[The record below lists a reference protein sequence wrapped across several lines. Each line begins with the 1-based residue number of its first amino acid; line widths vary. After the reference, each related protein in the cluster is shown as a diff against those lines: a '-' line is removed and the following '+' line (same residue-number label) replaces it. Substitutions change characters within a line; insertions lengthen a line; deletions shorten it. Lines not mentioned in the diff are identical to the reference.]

1 MPEINVQQ
9 LDFSYGDRSILENL
23 NFEIASGSF
32 ITIIGPNGSGKS
44 TLLKNLSASLIPQKG
59 AVLLDREDIYRI
71 NKRSLAKQLAVVP
84 QDNNVDFEFSVLE
97 SVLMGRMP
105 HQNRFTGDDERDV
118 AIARWAME
126 LTGTWDLKDRY
137 ITTLS
142 GGELQRVVVARA
154 LTQEPKVL
162 LLDEPTS
169 HLDIQYQYDLLE
181 LLRTLN
187 RTKGLTIVAVLH
199 DLNLAAQFSDQVIL
213 LNRGKIMAYG
223 PPVEVLTLQNIKE
236 VYQIEA
242 VISQNEITGR
252 FNIIPLGKF
261 KNKPDGVKN
270 IRVHLVCGGGKGAFL
285 MDRLYQHGFEVS
297 CGVLNVGDTD
307 WHKARELGL
316 EVAEEAP
323 FAPVS
328 PKAVEVNR
336 RLIKKSDVIVVL
348 PVPIGKGNLANLEE
362 VLAAQVNLKKKVVII
377 EQESIDK
384 RDFTGGTARKLISR
398 MIKNGACTRKNPND
412 VMELVDEEI
421 NEIVK
426 DR

>member
-1 MPEINVQQ
+1 MPEINVHQ
-9 LDFSYGDRSILENL
+9 LDFSYGDRNILEDL
-23 NFEIASGSF
+23 NFEITSGSF

-44 TLLKNLSASLIPQKG
+44 TLLKNLSANLIPKRG

-71 NKRSLAKQLAVVP
+71 NKKTLARQLAVVP
-84 QDNNVDFEFSVLE
+84 QDHSVDFEFSVIE
-97 SVLMGRMP
+97 AVLMGRMP
-105 HQNRFTGDDERDV
+105 HQSRFTGDDERDV

-199 DLNLAAQFSDQVIL
+199 DLNLAAQFSDQVRL

-223 PPVEVLTLQNIKE
+223 PPVQVLTLQNIKE

-261 KNKPDGVKN
+261 KNKSGEAKN
-270 IRVHLVCGGGKGAFL
+270 NRVHLVCGGGKGAFL
-285 MDRLYQHGFEVS
+285 MDRLYQHGVDVS

-307 WHKARELGL
+307 WHKARQLGL

-336 RLIKKSDVIVVL
+336 QLIEKSDLIVVL
-348 PVPIGKGNLANLEE
+348 PVPIGNGNLVNLEE

-377 EQESIDK
+377 EQENIEK
-384 RDFTGGTARKLISR
+384 RDFTGGTAMQLIAQ
-398 MIKNGACTRKNPND
+398 MIKNGAYIRKNAND
-412 VMELVDEEI
+412 LMELVDSE
-421 NEIVK
+421 NK
-426 DR
+426 